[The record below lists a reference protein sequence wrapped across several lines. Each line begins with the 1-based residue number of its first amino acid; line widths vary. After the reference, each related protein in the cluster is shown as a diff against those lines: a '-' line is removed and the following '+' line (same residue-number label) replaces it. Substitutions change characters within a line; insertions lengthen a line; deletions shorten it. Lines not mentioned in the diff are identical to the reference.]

1 MRTSKLLFAWGL
13 LVWLVASCGG
23 NHFLPEERGEAELTP
38 QATNIYQRSE
48 AEAKQEALE
57 FLEGFTTPTRT
68 IAPVFTRTH
77 YILTE
82 KQDVRNVALSIL
94 ADTSLFVIELADG
107 GSVLVTGDRRN
118 EAILAYTETNSII
131 ELFND
136 VERDSNELYLLI
148 EEYLQQT
155 PNRTLPVQELDVRSY
170 MPRDPAN
177 APWKKVLTIHPL
189 LHTSWHQGKPYNNC
203 APYIKKKKRNAV
215 AGCAAIA
222 MGQVLAYH
230 KYPARIDNL
239 ELDWSHILTTI
250 ENEEPNAAPLI
261 RKLGDHLRNK
271 WGHDATGA
279 KPQHLPK
286 ALRYVTYEASDY
298 ESFNE
303 EKIVAD
309 LIEKRPLIFRANRST
324 SKVIG
329 ITVGYR
335 NGHAWVVDG
344 VTVYEKNNSST
355 SSIAQNHKPIKRYH
369 FHCNW
374 GWGGRYNGYY
384 ETNLFKPGLEATN
397 PNTETRGSNYNKNLQ
412 VCYGIKPRN

>member
-1 MRTSKLLFAWGL
+1 MCEYRL
-13 LVWLVASCGG
+13 LVWLVVSCGG
-23 NHFLPEERGEAELTP
+23 N
-38 QATNIYQRSE
+38 
-48 AEAKQEALE
+48 
-57 FLEGFTTPTRT
+57 
-68 IAPVFTRTH
+68 
-77 YILTE
+77 
-82 KQDVRNVALSIL
+82 
-94 ADTSLFVIELADG
+94 
-107 GSVLVTGDRRN
+107 
-118 EAILAYTETNSII
+118 I

-155 PNRTLPVQELDVRSY
+155 PNRTLPVQ
-170 MPRDPAN
+170 
-177 APWKKVLTIHPL
+177 
-189 LHTSWHQGKPYNNC
+189 
-203 APYIKKKKRNAV
+203 
-215 AGCAAIA
+215 
-222 MGQVLAYH
+222 
-230 KYPARIDNL
+230 
-239 ELDWSHILTTI
+239 
-250 ENEEPNAAPLI
+250 
-261 RKLGDHLRNK
+261 
-271 WGHDATGA
+271 
-279 KPQHLPK
+279 
-286 ALRYVTYEASDY
+286 YEASDY

-324 SKVIG
+324 SKVIA

-344 VTVYEKNNSST
+344 VAVYEKNNSST